1 MYLPSHFA
9 ETRTEVLH
17 RLIREN
23 ALGVL
28 VSTSP
33 AGLRADHLP
42 FLFNADAQTPGVLLA
57 HVARA
62 NSLWREVA
70 DGDPVLVVFRGAEGY
85 VSPNWYP
92 GKHDTHKRVPTWN
105 YEAVHAHG
113 TIHVHED
120 EKFLRGVV
128 GRLTRQHEAAQPK
141 PWKMSD
147 APADYLGDQL
157 GKIVGIEIRISRLEG
172 KRKLNQHHELRDR
185 QGAIEGLNTAGNHAL
200 AQAMRDVV

>member
-1 MYLPSHFA
+1 
-9 ETRTEVLH
+9 
-17 RLIREN
+17 
-23 ALGVL
+23 
-28 VSTSP
+28 
-33 AGLRADHLP
+33 
-42 FLFNADAQTPGVLLA
+42 TPGVLLA

-92 GKHDTHKRVPTWN
+92 GKHDTPKRVPTWN

-120 EKFLRGVV
+120 EKFLRGVG
-128 GRLTRQHEAAQPK
+128 GRLTRTAEAAQSK
-141 PWKMSD
+141 PWKMTV

-172 KRKLNQHHELRDR
+172 KRKLNQHHGARDR
-185 QGAIEGLNTAGNHAL
+185 EGAMEGLDAVGNHAL